1 VSRTSQDETAKQREE
16 RIMATTL
23 SPVRAGAKDA
33 PGAAEVVPEKKKKS
47 KKKLIIILVV
57 LLVVGGL
64 GYQMT
69 LGKSKATGAAKPVKG
84 AVLKLDSVSLNL
96 AGGHFLKVGIALQE
110 TTKAPSDFDGS
121 QATDIAISQF
131 SGMSMDQLQVPA
143 KREAAKKDYLEKL
156 EQVYKGEVMDVY
168 FTEFV
173 MQ

>member
-1 VSRTSQDETAKQREE
+1 MSPTAPDGTIQREE

-33 PGAAEVVPEKKKKS
+33 PGSAEVVPEKKKKS

-57 LLVVGGL
+57 VLLVAGVG
-64 GYQMT
+64 YKMT
-69 LGKSKATGAAKPVKG
+69 LGKAKATGPVKPVKG

-96 AGGHFLKVGIALQE
+96 ADGHFLKLGIALQE
-110 TTKAPSDFDGS
+110 TKTATAEFDGS

-131 SGMSMDQLQVPA
+131 SGMSMQQLSIGS
-143 KREAAKKDYLEKL
+143 KRDAVKKEYLEKL
-156 EQVYKGEVMDVY
+156 EKVYEGEVMDVY

>member
-1 VSRTSQDETAKQREE
+1 
-16 RIMATTL
+16 MATTL

-33 PGAAEVVPEKKKKS
+33 PGAAEVVPEKKKS

-57 LLVVGGL
+57 VLLVAGVG
-64 GYQMT
+64 YKMT
-69 LGKSKATGAAKPVKG
+69 LGKSKPTGPVKPVKG

-96 AGGHFLKVGIALQE
+96 AGGHFLKLGIALQE
-110 TTKAPSDFDGS
+110 TNKAGAEFDGS

-131 SGMSMDQLQVPA
+131 SGMTMENLSVPA
-143 KREAAKKDYLEKL
+143 KREAAKKEYLEKL
-156 EQVYKGEVMDVY
+156 EKVYEGEVMDVY

>member
-1 VSRTSQDETAKQREE
+1 MSIPEPTTTQREE

-33 PGAAEVVPEKKKKS
+33 PAGTEVVPEKKKGG

-57 LLVVGGL
+57 VLLAAGA
-64 GYQMT
+64 GYKLT
-69 LGKSKATGAAKPVKG
+69 LGKSKATGPAKPKPG

-96 AGGHFLKVGIALQE
+96 AGGHYLKLGVALQT
-110 TTKAPSDFDGS
+110 TTKAKSDIDGS
-121 QATDIAISQF
+121 QATDIAISEF
-131 SGMSMDQLQVPA
+131 SGLSMDTLAVPA
-143 KREAAKKDYLEKL
+143 KREAAKQEYLQKLEKAYPD
-156 EQVYKGEVMDVY
+156 EIMDVY